1 MCYGG
6 TSPVSQKLYI
16 GDHRGAWLS
25 RLHMHSKHHKEVLSV
40 WLFFFFSQLD
50 GISINFIKSD
60 FSIPPWSVY
69 HLNCQFFRTVYL
81 CTAATT

>member
-16 GDHRGAWLS
+16 GDHGGAWLS
-25 RLHMHSKHHKEVLSV
+25 RLHMPQNIIRKYR
-40 WLFFFFSQLD
+40 LFGYFFFSQLD

-60 FSIPPWSVY
+60 FSISPWSVY